1 MNHILKVNGRE
12 MSFVGS
18 PIDPYFQRLEAFHE
32 NNRELAA
39 LLSSATDDAV
49 TLDIGA
55 NIGLTALTIATATPR
70 GHVFAFE
77 PLPQNAEFLR
87 QNVRANGI
95 QNVTVVEAA
104 VGVGDGEMVSMTV
117 PVCGAH
123 AAVIRSPEHKQSAS
137 VSVPLTSLDEWA
149 TRALVKRVDLIKV
162 DVEGYEPDVLYGG
175 AALLASVRPTILM
188 EFNSITIIM
197 EACGNPLIF
206 AETLASAFE
215 IFRYNGSAMELVRND
230 ELRRFVFG
238 NLTERGFIDDIL
250 LRLRASLDAV
260 ALRRTIAP
268 LVSARPLSSKY
279 SVPGGFWY
287 AARKTARRLVRMP

>member
-1 MNHILKVNGRE
+1 MNQILTVNGRE
-12 MSFVGS
+12 ISFVGS
-18 PIDPYFQRLEAFHE
+18 PTDPYFQRLQAFHE

-39 LLSSATDDAV
+39 LLSTAAPDAI

-87 QNVRANGI
+87 ENVRANRV

-104 VGVGDGEMVSMTV
+104 VGGRDGESVSMTV

-137 VSVPLTSLDEWA
+137 VTVPLMSLDQWA
-149 TRALVKRVDLIKV
+149 TRARVKRVDLIKV

-175 AALLASVRPTILM
+175 AALLASARPTILM
-188 EFNSITIIM
+188 EFNTITIIM
-197 EACGNPLIF
+197 EARGNPLIF

-215 IFRYNGSAMELVRND
+215 IFRYNVGAMELVRD
-230 ELRRFVFG
+230 HELRRFVFG

-250 LRLRASLDAV
+250 LRLRANLDAA
-260 ALRRTIAP
+260 ALQRTIAP
-268 LVSARPLSSKY
+268 LVSARAP
-279 SVPGGFWY
+279 
-287 AARKTARRLVRMP
+287 